1 MGIWEQRIDD
11 TKLHN
16 DSGDKGKMSKYMQ
29 YNSGK
34 GKQANISTQLTS
46 GIMEKAKIHKHWGT
60 GRGCTSTKQHTN
72 ANQYISK

>member
-1 MGIWEQRIDD
+1 MINQTDTWVYGSREQTIQNYTMTAGI
-11 TKLHN
+11 
-16 DSGDKGKMSKYMQ
+16 KGKMSKYMQ

-60 GRGCTSTKQHTN
+60 GKG
-72 ANQYISK
+72 